1 MALYLAACSTL
12 FARRWIV
19 VELPWMS
26 SSVVPVEDCV
36 IACVP
41 GFLVLNDHEPVY
53 DYWPLRKGLHR
64 SRLGPDSCVHL
75 RPTTAWVP
83 RASAAIASAMEPPE
97 SPCLLPAL

>member
-26 SSVVPVEDCV
+26 SSVVPAEGCV

-64 SRLGPDSCVHL
+64 SRLGSDSYVHL
-75 RPTTAWVP
+75 RPTAAWVP
-83 RASAAIASAMEPPE
+83 RASAAITSAMEPPE